1 MTWINQFTYSSS
13 YVHYVWEHSVLS
25 LYLFLQEK
33 EEEKKKEDEEEEEE
47 EEEEERRK
55 REDQNLRAVVN
66 TVMGY
71 SHNSQT

>member
-1 MTWINQFTYSSS
+1 M
-13 YVHYVWEHSVLS
+13 LS

-33 EEEKKKEDEEEEEE
+33 EEEKKKEDEE